1 MDRFPGIDYSNRSR
15 VYSIKQRAIGTV
27 CAIACLLASL
37 AGSAQTKP
45 DFRGGPLWRP
55 IEQLQAD
62 PEWRIYAAVV
72 THDHKTLK
80 ALLDG
85 GDSPNGNEHN
95 NRLPLITACQVG
107 DLESVRI
114 LVNAGAKIDLF
125 DYDVNPLIEASGSRE
140 IEIVRYLLAH
150 GAQINVRRIS
160 NGETPLFLALR
171 VRSFD
176 ILTLLIHAGADINLR
191 NKGGD
196 TPLMLAS
203 FNSASEND
211 YEMVQFLKANGA
223 NFNSPDEELLYAASR
238 GDVGLIQQLLAA
250 GAKVN
255 QSYEDGVTPLMAAA
269 INGQTAAVKA
279 LIAAGANLTALD
291 IGEGDTPLMYA
302 IGHFRKAAYSALVNA
317 DALLAFLRAATGS
330 DVALPVATGDA
341 YVAAYPGAPPH
352 VTDLGGDNALHRA
365 AVYLDDPDLV
375 HLLIRLGVP
384 AGNGNKINVTPLMYA
399 TNGRIQTVKILL
411 DAHVLVNVQES
422 YGGHTAL
429 MDAAIS
435 GQPDI
440 ITLLLR
446 AGADPSIKDKT
457 GKTALD
463 WAIQQGQQAALEI
476 LRKLPPASP

>member
-1 MDRFPGIDYSNRSR
+1 MDRFPGIDYYNRSR

-45 DFRGGPLWRP
+45 DFRVGPLWRP

-302 IGHFRKAAYSALVNA
+302 IQSGHKSTIF
-317 DALLAFLRAATGS
+317 ALL
-330 DVALPVATGDA
+330 DA
-341 YVAAYPGAPPH
+341 GADPT

-411 DAHVLVNVQES
+411 DAHVLVNVQEN

-463 WAIQQGQQAALEI
+463 WAIQQGQQAAIEI